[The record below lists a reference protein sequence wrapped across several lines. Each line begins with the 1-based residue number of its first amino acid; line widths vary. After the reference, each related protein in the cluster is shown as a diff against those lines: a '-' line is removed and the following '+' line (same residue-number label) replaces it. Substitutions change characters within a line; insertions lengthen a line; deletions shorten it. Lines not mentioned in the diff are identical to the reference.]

1 MSARAWHPRPPALG
15 GVTADR
21 LFDGGA
27 LTDRLS
33 VGLAGRQLVVGG
45 QVRKVLLD
53 VVPAFFQLV
62 DTRIG
67 NTQVADGDHLLGCV
81 IRLVVVVG

>member
-33 VGLAGRQLVVGG
+33 VVVGG